1 MPGTDDN
8 TSFDEL
14 LRRRSEVDS
23 RLARYKQEC
32 AVMFADIAGSTSFY
46 ERRGDLS
53 GIAMVHQ
60 LVDRARET
68 AQPLGGHFVK
78 SIGDAVLLYFRE
90 PAPAVRAAVRLQQKF
105 SEFNRPRSPADY
117 IHLRIGVSWGSGFVK
132 DDDLYGDVVNLAARL
147 EELARPG
154 QIIISAALHS
164 AARQV
169 SDLRRLQDAELRGK
183 AAPQEVYEVLWSG
196 APAPEEK
203 PAALTRS
210 YSLVLLEPGAG
221 TTTIFALK
229 QAETLLGRDRGE
241 IRFPKDPMISSAHA
255 RFRVDAEGLEMED
268 LSASGVFLRLRQPAR
283 LQHGDLFL
291 VGKKLFEFLAGDTPG
306 QAQLR
311 LSHRDLSLR
320 EPETVI
326 GRREGNLVFPDD
338 PLLSGRHACL
348 RREGDAFYLEDLK
361 STNGTF
367 LKVRGKARLADGDE
381 VLCGSKLLRVRVAEE
396 PIGIR

>member
-1 MPGTDDN
+1 
-8 TSFDEL
+8 
-14 LRRRSEVDS
+14 
-23 RLARYKQEC
+23 
-32 AVMFADIAGSTSFY
+32 
-46 ERRGDLS
+46 
-53 GIAMVHQ
+53 
-60 LVDRARET
+60 
-68 AQPLGGHFVK
+68 
-78 SIGDAVLLYFRE
+78 
-90 PAPAVRAAVRLQQKF
+90 
-105 SEFNRPRSPADY
+105 
-117 IHLRIGVSWGSGFVK
+117 
-132 DDDLYGDVVNLAARL
+132 
-147 EELARPG
+147 
-154 QIIISAALHS
+154 ISAALHS
-164 AARQV
+164 GARQV
-169 SDLRRLQDAELRGK
+169 PDLRLRRLQDAELWGK
-183 AAPQEVYEVLWSG
+183 TAPQEVYEVLWSG

-203 PAALTRS
+203 PAAPTRS

-291 VGKKLFEFLAGDTPG
+291 VGKKLFEFLAGDAPG

-396 PIGIR
+396 PSGIR